1 MPIDGT
7 GNRQPQNHRCTRKR
21 CNPLIQ
27 LDLQRFFLFDEL
39 YRSSDL
45 LYPLER
51 LTLGS
56 DTSYLT
62 GDTAVTVVATAAAV
76 VLGKAISTTIN
87 PITFLYN
94 NILYHFLNYRLM
106 AKQYQI
112 FVYGHIV
119 T

>member
-7 GNRQPQNHRCTRKR
+7 GNRQPQNHRYT
-21 CNPLIQ
+21 PET
-27 LDLQRFFLFDEL
+27 LQIVDTTGLRRFSF

-45 LYPLER
+45 LHPLES

-62 GDTAVTVVATAAAV
+62 GDSAVTVIGIAAPV
-76 VLGKAISTTIN
+76 VLEKAISTTIN
-87 PITFLYN
+87 LIIFLYN
-94 NILYHFLNYRLM
+94 NILYHLLNYRLM
-106 AKQYQI
+106 TKQYQI
-112 FVYGHIV
+112 FVYGHTV